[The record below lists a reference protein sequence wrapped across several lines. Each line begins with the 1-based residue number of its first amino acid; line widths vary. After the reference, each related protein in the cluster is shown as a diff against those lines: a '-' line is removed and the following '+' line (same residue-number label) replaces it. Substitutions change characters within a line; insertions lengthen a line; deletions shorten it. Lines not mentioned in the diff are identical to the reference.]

1 MKKILKKNKSK
12 YLDELHEKNIKKN
25 KRKYLDELKEINLK
39 KIKELYYLKSK
50 LFIIIINNFSK

>member
-1 MKKILKKNKSK
+1 MNKMK
-12 YLDELHEKNIKKN
+12 KNIKKN